1 MVQPARYHD
10 TTPAR
15 RCTQH
20 LSPVKLKVAM
30 KSHETQYS
38 ETLLGLKNLF
48 RHCDA
53 CPLVLTAT
61 GRRFYGSLLTNTP
74 VNEGSAEKHFI
85 SMPKCSK
92 DILKRLLAY
101 FHLL

>member
-1 MVQPARYHD
+1 ME
-10 TTPAR
+10 
-15 RCTQH
+15 
-20 LSPVKLKVAM
+20 
-30 KSHETQYS
+30 SHETQYS
-38 ETLLGLKNLF
+38 ETLLGLNLI

-61 GRRFYGSLLTNTP
+61 GMRFYGSLLTNPP

-92 DILKRLLAY
+92 DILK
-101 FHLL
+101 HLLLPSLFSE